1 MNKMSMATHSEPEL
15 SRGPAET
22 GILRRASVVFS
33 LVGIVLAVLWF
44 APAIV
49 FNMGLAALVVLT
61 TRELYLLNTFS
72 VTPFYCNVGLLAAG
86 LLTIQMFALPA
97 ATLGLSIPLVLMV
110 LLATAVIRTRH
121 PSREE
126 LQELLW
132 VLFGVLY
139 VAGTLGQLVLI
150 RNSRFG
156 REIALIVIVSVLLRE
171 ASAHLAGSLFRT
183 GTPLNR
189 SINTRK
195 SYAGAAFSI
204 GLACAAVVFLSR
216 YVNVGF
222 TLFRA
227 ILFGVCLGVA
237 CQLGDLSESYIKRV
251 SSQRHSGNWLGPEGG
266 LLDFLDAAAFAV
278 VTSRL
283 LLLVWGY

>member
-61 TRELYLLNTFS
+61 TRELYLLHTFS

-132 VLFGVLY
+132 VCLLY
-139 VAGTLGQLVLI
+139 
-150 RNSRFG
+150 
-156 REIALIVIVSVLLRE
+156 
-171 ASAHLAGSLFRT
+171 
-183 GTPLNR
+183 
-189 SINTRK
+189 
-195 SYAGAAFSI
+195 
-204 GLACAAVVFLSR
+204 
-216 YVNVGF
+216 
-222 TLFRA
+222 
-227 ILFGVCLGVA
+227 
-237 CQLGDLSESYIKRV
+237 
-251 SSQRHSGNWLGPEGG
+251 
-266 LLDFLDAAAFAV
+266 
-278 VTSRL
+278 TSRC
-283 LLLVWGY
+283 V